1 MKPTDFNLRI
11 NKGQYENRDYTIL
24 DIWMHGSEVRFTIEG
39 RNGYVYLYRNLRQRR
54 IWGNRWWKFTNKEKR
69 AFKEAIMLNKLK

>member
-11 NKGQYENRDYTIL
+11 NKGQYEDKDYTIL
-24 DIWMHGSEVRFTIEG
+24 DIWMHGGEVRFTIEG
-39 RNGYVYLYRNLRQRR
+39 RNGYVYLYRTLRQRR
-54 IWGNRWWKFTNKEKR
+54 IWGNRWWKFTNKEKK